1 MSKQGEITGFSLL
14 ECLYP
19 VPESDPIGL
28 QNMVFSKIR
37 GKTDLFC
44 VYNEGNHDDFSD
56 GTKREHN
63 HDHR

>member
-1 MSKQGEITGFSLL
+1 M
-14 ECLYP
+14 
-19 VPESDPIGL
+19 PESDPVGL

-37 GKTDLFC
+37 AKTDLFC
-44 VYNEGNHDDFSD
+44 VYNEGNNDDFSD